1 MIRVRRLNRNMVFSI
16 IFFNFICY
24 DLIAHLCDHVKIP
37 MKLILFNA
45 VEPIFKTV
53 SSGKG
58 FVILSVVVGHRNVLK
73 SHIKLE
79 RHDEDENT
87 LL

>member
-1 MIRVRRLNRNMVFSI
+1 
-16 IFFNFICY
+16 
-24 DLIAHLCDHVKIP
+24 

-45 VEPIFKTV
+45 VEPIFKTAP
-53 SSGKG
+53 SGKG
-58 FVILSVVVGHRNVLK
+58 FVILSVVVGQSNVLE
-73 SHIKLE
+73 SDIEPE

>member
-1 MIRVRRLNRNMVFSI
+1 
-16 IFFNFICY
+16 
-24 DLIAHLCDHVKIP
+24 
-37 MKLILFNA
+37 MKLILFNT

-58 FVILSVVVGHRNVLK
+58 FVILSVVVGHSNVLE
-73 SHIKLE
+73 SDIESE

>member
-1 MIRVRRLNRNMVFSI
+1 
-16 IFFNFICY
+16 
-24 DLIAHLCDHVKIP
+24 
-37 MKLILFNA
+37 MKLILFNV
-45 VEPIFKTV
+45 VELIFKTAFF
-53 SSGKG
+53 GKG